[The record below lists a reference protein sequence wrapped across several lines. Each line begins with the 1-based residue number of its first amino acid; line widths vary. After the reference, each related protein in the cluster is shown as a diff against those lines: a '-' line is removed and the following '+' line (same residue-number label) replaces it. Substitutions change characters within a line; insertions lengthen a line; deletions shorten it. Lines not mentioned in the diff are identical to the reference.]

1 MNPLNSIILMLATGR
16 DLLGGLVIGLLCI
29 GIADQKGKEIKQAL
43 YDEYYADPAVKRAM
57 AKIKEAN
64 AHPNFGETGLGLPSS
79 LFQELKTAELV
90 LQQRH
95 PRLY

>member
-29 GIADQKGKEIKQAL
+29 EIADQKGKKIKQAL
-43 YDEYYADPAVKRAM
+43 YDEYNTDPAVKRAI
-57 AKIKEAN
+57 AKVNEAK
-64 AHPNFGETGLGLPSS
+64 AHPNFGETGIGLPWP
-79 LFQELKTAELV
+79 LFQEFKAAELV

-95 PRLY
+95 PKVY